1 MLLARRPGKELSWS
15 RLIIFAAAAALLV
28 GCATRVA
35 APAQDSVAADEL
47 AIERA
52 VSAYFDSFL
61 SGDVAGMREQ
71 MHPDALE
78 ELKSTITELLQSV
91 DTEGEALFLFGVD
104 SYAALGELPAGQV
117 FDTFIELLVTDSG
130 IAEAFAQLGA
140 QVDVEGV
147 LLADSGNGG
156 FAVYRI
162 IASDGD
168 ARVSELGV
176 IEARRYADAWRLMLS
191 GEVSGMLGSGS
202 LF

>member
-15 RLIIFAAAAALLV
+15 RLVIIAAAAALLL
-28 GCATRVA
+28 GCATQAA
-35 APAQDSVAADEL
+35 APTQDSVAADEL

-78 ELKSTITELLQSV
+78 EFKSMSTELLQSV
-91 DTEGEALFLFGVD
+91 DTEGEALSLFGVD
-104 SYAALGELPAGQV
+104 SYAALGEFPAGQI
-117 FDTFIELLVTDSG
+117 FDTFMEVLVIQTG
-130 IAEAFAQLGA
+130 IADVFAQLGA
-140 QVDVEGV
+140 RVDIEGV
-147 LLADSGNGG
+147 LLADSGDGG
-156 FAVYRI
+156 FAVYRLGL
-162 IASDGD
+162 SEGD
-168 ARVSELGV
+168 ARVSKLGV
-176 IEARRYADAWRLMLS
+176 IEARRHADGWRLMLS